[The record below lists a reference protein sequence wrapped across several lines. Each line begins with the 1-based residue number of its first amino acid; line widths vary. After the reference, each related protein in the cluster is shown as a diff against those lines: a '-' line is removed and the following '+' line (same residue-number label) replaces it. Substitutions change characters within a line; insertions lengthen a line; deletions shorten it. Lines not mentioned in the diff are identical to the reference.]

1 MLIEVWIM
9 ILGGSAVVLFSIIG
23 RGWRKV
29 NKDDKNKR

>member
-9 ILGGSAVVLFSIIG
+9 ILGGSAVVLLSIIG
-23 RGWRKV
+23 RRWRMV